1 MKTLQNERFSKA
13 IQQNLEESPFYEYV
27 QRVIDVLK
35 AEKIKVYF
43 WGGAVRDPIVD
54 VLYGLDYD
62 TRDFDLIVD
71 DSENKINFKKIF
83 DGFEGMYYSRHG
95 TPKWKPT
102 NDIEIDVGPFSAATI
117 YKRCP
122 ELPVN
127 LETALMS
134 VDITTS
140 AIAYDLEKR
149 TIYSVE
155 ALEGIQKR
163 EVDVLY
169 EYGEEPAV
177 IMCRLILHGNKL
189 GFEIGQKGRRFIIE
203 RYSSDQDGIIKKYL
217 EYKKLEGLSSF
228 VIGKLKRIQ
237 KER

>member
-1 MKTLQNERFSKA
+1 MKDFQRA

-43 WGGAVRDPIVD
+43 WGGAVRDPI
-54 VLYGLDYD
+54 
-62 TRDFDLIVD
+62 
-71 DSENKINFKKIF
+71 
-83 DGFEGMYYSRHG
+83 
-95 TPKWKPT
+95 
-102 NDIEIDVGPFSAATI
+102 
-117 YKRCP
+117 
-122 ELPVN
+122 
-127 LETALMS
+127 
-134 VDITTS
+134 
-140 AIAYDLEKR
+140 
-149 TIYSVE
+149 
-155 ALEGIQKR
+155 
-163 EVDVLY
+163 VDVLY